1 MGKIEMLLKAKED
14 FLSKDIDMII
24 GWKKEDDS
32 IESIPAFIEDAGEL
46 EDLILDDYCVNNLA
60 KYLIDETKNGKKVG
74 VFLKK
79 CDLLGFNQIVSDNRL
94 SKDSVTVY
102 EIECGG
108 MKDFVTGETF
118 KKCESC
124 LDKTADRF
132 AEVKEIENMTHDE
145 RYEYWMGE
153 LSKCIRCNACR
164 NICPACNCETC
175 VFENKGEDILGKANN
190 ESETGFYQIIRAYHV
205 AGRCSDC
212 GECERICP
220 VGIPLGKIN
229 KKIIMDLEN
238 LYGKEED
245 SLSNFT
251 LEDGDTFTEKK
262 GGK

>member
-1 MGKIEMLLKAKED
+1 MGKIEMILQAKDD
-14 FLSKDIDMII
+14 FIAKKIDMVI

-32 IESIPAFIEDAGEL
+32 IESIPAFVEEIEEF
-46 EDLILDDYCVNNLA
+46 ETLIFDEYCVNNLS
-60 KYLIDETKNGKKVG
+60 KYLIDETNNGKKVG

-79 CDLLGFNQIVSDNRL
+79 CDEKGFEQIVMDNRVV
-94 SKDSVTVY
+94 KDNVVVY
-102 EIECGG
+102 KTTCEG
-108 MKDFVTGETF
+108 MKDFTTGEVF
-118 KKCESC
+118 KKCELC
-124 LDKTADRF
+124 LNDSVDKY
-132 AEVKEIENMTHDE
+132 AEVKEIENMSYDE

-175 VFENKGEDILGKANN
+175 VFENKNEDVLGKANN

-229 KKIIMDLEN
+229 KKIIKDLEE
-238 LYGKEED
+238 LYGEEED
-245 SLSNFT
+245 TLSNYDT
-251 LEDGDTFTEKK
+251 EDKDSFTEKK

>member
-1 MGKIEMLLKAKED
+1 MGKIEMILKAKED
-14 FLSKDIDMII
+14 FISKKIDMII

-32 IESIPAFIEDAGEL
+32 IESIPAFIDEEAEL
-46 EDLILDDYCVNNLA
+46 DTLIFDEYCVNNLA
-60 KYLIDETKNGKKVG
+60 KYLIEETHGGKKVG

-79 CDLLGFNQIVSDNRL
+79 CDRKGFDQIIIDNRL
-94 SKDSVTVY
+94 SKENVIVY
-102 EIECGG
+102 EIICDG
-108 MKDFVTGETF
+108 MKDFVTGEIF
-118 KKCESC
+118 KKCETC
-124 LDKTADRF
+124 LDENLDKY
-132 AEVKEIENMTHDE
+132 AEVKEIENMSYDE

-175 VFENKGEDILGKANN
+175 VFENKDEDVLGKANN

-229 KKIIMDLEN
+229 RKIIKDLEE
-238 LYGKEED
+238 LYGAEED
-245 SLSNFT
+245 SLSNFDI
-251 LEDGDTFTEKK
+251 EDKDSFSDKK